1 MIVCRAHCVWDSFRY
16 RKATTKKLCRER
28 SCQNNRSNGDTEVA
42 WRRAVS
48 SNTPVLPRDP
58 TLATTPPLRRS
69 RGLLPTVS
77 DRCTWEPKSQRN
89 RTEAKEHSI
98 IKQYQ
103 SHARAQ
109 QVHIIVP
116 RGQMVL
122 FMPDRGSQAK
132 GETSGDKKP
141 WMHRLFIRNT
151 ENTSEG
157 MAKTVTNPSSLSW

>member
-28 SCQNNRSNGDTEVA
+28 SCQNNRNNGDTEVA

-58 TLATTPPLRRS
+58 TLATTLPLRRS
-69 RGLLPTVS
+69 RGLLPPVS

-89 RTEAKEHSI
+89 GTEAKEHSI
-98 IKQYQ
+98 IKQHQ

-109 QVHIIVP
+109 QVLIRVP
-116 RGQMVL
+116 RGQIQKGPVYAWSWKPGQGRNCGRQEAL
-122 FMPDRGSQAK
+122 DAQAVHPK
-132 GETSGDKKP
+132 HGEQG
-141 WMHRLFIRNT
+141 IRRH
-151 ENTSEG
+151 G
-157 MAKTVTNPSSLSW
+157 